1 MFAAVANALSKATG
15 KRFYN
20 QPFGKELEKDIQAM

>member
-1 MFAAVANALSKATG
+1 LYKATG

-20 QPFGKELEKDIQAM
+20 QPFGKELNGNGAGM